1 MKELNKFR
9 QFINEG
15 PEDIDIMGQKF
26 NFNDI
31 CPGAHKAIANLA
43 KEYANNDVMLGDLLY
58 LANLHQT
65 FFNLEKKAL
74 GPQGID
80 ADDLNNIKELYVDI
94 NNIANNAFGEEVG
107 KEVKTYMDMHM
118 DKIKK
123 AGLKA
128 SEPGGSSDTSYA
140 QDWADEQDAMYGK
153 ANFVEE
159 NDKAL
164 DAVIK
169 GGASFIKDK
178 TKDFLLKILFKT
190 ADFVSPDTLK
200 YVYKELVNKVGVEE
214 ANETF
219 QELNLDPKKYV
230 NEGETNEQITPD
242 ELRKEFYKGMQIMDS
257 ALAKAKGTI
266 PQEQW
271 DELYAVV
278 TKVEDVAENIGE

>member
-1 MKELNKFR
+1 MKELNTFR

-15 PEDIDIMGQKF
+15 PDDIDILGKKF

-31 CPGAHKAIANLA
+31 CPGAHKLISDLA
-43 KEYANNDVMLGDLLY
+43 DEYEGRDIKLGDLLY

-80 ADDLNNIKELYVDI
+80 ADDLYEIKRLYVEI
-94 NNIANNAFGEEVG
+94 HNIATNAFGADVT
-107 KEVKTYMDMHM
+107 KDVAAYMDMHM

-159 NDKAL
+159 NDKVL
-164 DAVIK
+164 D
-169 GGASFIKDK
+169 
-178 TKDFLLKILFKT
+178 
-190 ADFVSPDTLK
+190 
-200 YVYKELVNKVGVEE
+200 EL
-214 ANETF
+214 
-219 QELNLDPKKYV
+219 
-230 NEGETNEQITPD
+230 NEQITPD

-271 DELYAVV
+271 NELYAVV

>member
-1 MKELNKFR
+1 MKELNTFR
-9 QFINEG
+9 KFINEG
-15 PEDIDIMGQKF
+15 PDDIDILGKKF

-31 CPGAHKAIANLA
+31 CPGAHKAISDLA
-43 KEYANNDVMLGDLLY
+43 DEYENNDIKLGDVLF
-58 LANLHQT
+58 LANLHQD

-80 ADDLNNIKELYVDI
+80 VDELNKIKQLYVEI
-94 NNIANNAFGEEVG
+94 LNIAVNSFGTDTMQEIE
-107 KEVKTYMDMHM
+107 TYMKMHM

-153 ANFVEE
+153 ASFVEEEELEE

-164 DAVIK
+164 DEV
-169 GGASFIKDK
+169 
-178 TKDFLLKILFKT
+178 L
-190 ADFVSPDTLK
+190 
-200 YVYKELVNKVGVEE
+200 E
-214 ANETF
+214 
-219 QELNLDPKKYV
+219 
-230 NEGETNEQITPD
+230 EQITPD

-271 DELYAVV
+271 DALYAVV
-278 TKVEDVAENIGE
+278 TKVEDVAEYIGE